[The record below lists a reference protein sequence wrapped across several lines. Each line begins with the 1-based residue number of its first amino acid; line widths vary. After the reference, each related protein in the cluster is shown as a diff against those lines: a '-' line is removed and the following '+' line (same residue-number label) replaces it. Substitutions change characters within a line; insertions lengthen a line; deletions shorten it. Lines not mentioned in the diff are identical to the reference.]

1 MNNKINSPE
10 YINKLVPYKSGNSTN
25 NNISRDE
32 FKTFINL
39 ASNENPHGTS
49 PKAVESIINATK
61 EISIY
66 PDVKSTKLVNKLANM
81 MDISPDEIIC
91 GHGSDSLIGYIINAF
106 SDLGD
111 EILTAKGTFIGAYV
125 NTNKLG
131 RKLTTIP
138 LVNYSFDLSNLLK
151 SITEKTKII
160 YLANPNNPTGSMFS
174 KEEFLN
180 FFAQVPKNILVLLD
194 EAYFS
199 YCNDFSEY
207 PNGLQIFKE
216 LSKEEKSNLII
227 IRTLSKHLGLA
238 GLRVG
243 YAFGDEDLINV
254 LYKVKL
260 PFEPNLLAQE
270 GAIGGLDDDEYIIKA
285 MQSNKICIKLL
296 VDTFKSIGIEYVEP
310 KANFVMILLKTDLQ
324 AQKFVEL
331 CLQKKV
337 VVRYLAGFGI
347 NNGVRISTGTEEQ
360 TKFACGIFKE
370 VFDLVKYIL

>member
-49 PKAVESIINATK
+49 PKAVESIINAIK

>member
-49 PKAVESIINATK
+49 PKAVESITNAIK

-270 GAIGGLDDDEYIIKA
+270 GAVGGLDDDEYIIKA

>member
-10 YINKLVPYKSGNSTN
+10 YINKLVPYKSGNTTN
-25 NNISRDE
+25 NNISREE

-39 ASNENPHGTS
+39 ASNENPHGAS

-66 PDVKSTKLVNKLANM
+66 PDVKSTKLVNKLAEI
-81 MDISPDEIIC
+81 MDILPEEIIC

-106 SDLGD
+106 SELGD

-151 SITEKTKII
+151 SISVNTKII

-174 KEEFLN
+174 KEEFLE
-180 FFAQVPKNILVLLD
+180 FFSKVPKNILVLLD

-199 YCNDFSEY
+199 YCIDFNEY

-216 LSKEEKSNLII
+216 LSNEEKSNLIV

-243 YAFGDEDLINV
+243 YAFGAKDLIDI

-270 GAIGGLDDDEYIIKA
+270 GAIGGLDDDQYIENAIK
-285 MQSNKICIKLL
+285 SNKVCLKLL
-296 VDTFKSIGIEYVEP
+296 VDTFKELGIDYVEP

-324 AQKFVEL
+324 AQKFVEV
-331 CLQKKV
+331 CLQKKI

-347 NNGVRISTGTEEQ
+347 NNGVRISTGTEDQ
-360 TKFACGIFKE
+360 TKLACSVFKE
-370 VFDLVKYIL
+370 VYELVKYII

>member
-25 NNISRDE
+25 NNISREE

-39 ASNENPHGTS
+39 ASNENPHGAS
-49 PKAVESIINATK
+49 PKAVKAIINATK

-66 PDVKSTKLVNKLANM
+66 PDVKSTKLVNKLANI
-81 MDISPDEIIC
+81 MDISPDEVIC

-111 EILTAKGTFIGAYV
+111 EVLTAKGTFIGAYV

-138 LVNYSFDLSNLLK
+138 LTNYSFDLSNLLK
-151 SITEKTKII
+151 SITDKTKII

-174 KEEFLN
+174 KDEFLN

-199 YCNDFSEY
+199 YCSDFTEY

-216 LSKEEKSNLII
+216 LNKEDKSNLII

-243 YAFGDEDLINV
+243 YAFGDKDLIDV

-270 GAIGGLDDDEYIIKA
+270 GAIGGLDDEEYIKTAIK
-285 MQSNKICIKLL
+285 SNKIGIKLL
-296 VDTFKSIGIEYVEP
+296 VDTFTELGIEYVEP

-331 CLQKKV
+331 CLQKKI

-360 TKFACGIFKE
+360 TKFACEVFKE
-370 VFDLVKYIL
+370 VYQLVKYIL

>member
-49 PKAVESIINATK
+49 PKAVESITKAIK

-180 FFAQVPKNILVLLD
+180 FFAQVPKNILILLD

-360 TKFACGIFKE
+360 TKFACVIFKE